1 MLNWV
6 YISVFWE
13 ISFSYSYERDLWF
26 GYSCT
31 TILCLSSNKV
41 FVVLSI
47 INALVISNY
56 VLMLDA
62 YCVSLAKVNSTHS
75 FYWIQRELFHTQV
88 ALYVMKYSGGKKN
101 PKHILTASKTD
112 GHHSVI
118 CLQGKLLL
126 QVAVPK
132 ALGLYCWA
140 TYRWPLESNTSRIH
154 LKILNN
160 LEQMKFWS
168 TSENEEKILNTLIER
183 HLCHCIKQYESI
195 IDCKVLLGVIFF
207 NVWTI

>member
-1 MLNWV
+1 MLW
-6 YISVFWE
+6 
-13 ISFSYSYERDLWF
+13 
-26 GYSCT
+26 
-31 TILCLSSNKV
+31 
-41 FVVLSI
+41 SI
-47 INALVISNY
+47 VG
-56 VLMLDA
+56 
-62 YCVSLAKVNSTHS
+62 
-75 FYWIQRELFHTQV
+75 E
-88 ALYVMKYSGGKKN
+88 KN
-101 PKHILTASKTD
+101 PKHILAASKTD

-168 TSENEEKILNTLIER
+168 TSENEEK
-183 HLCHCIKQYESI
+183 
-195 IDCKVLLGVIFF
+195 
-207 NVWTI
+207 NVKHVNWKAPLPLY